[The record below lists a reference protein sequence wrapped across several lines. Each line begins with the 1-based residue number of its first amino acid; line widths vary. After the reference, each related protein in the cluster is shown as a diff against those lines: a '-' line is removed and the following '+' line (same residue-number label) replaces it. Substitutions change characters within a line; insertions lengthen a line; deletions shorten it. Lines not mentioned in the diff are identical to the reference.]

1 MAVLSV
7 PLNARLE
14 KAIDYL
20 IKTGYASNKADAARK
35 AILQL
40 EEEAAIMEVYKSEQ
54 EIKEGKIIYGDIRK
68 LAA

>member
-1 MAVLSV
+1 MSVLSV

-14 KAIDYL
+14 KAINYL
-20 IKTGYASNKADAARK
+20 IQTGYASNKADAARK

-54 EIKEGKIIYGDIRK
+54 EIREGKVLSGDIRK